1 MNYTPHS
8 RKREGDGQRRGKETG
23 IALMIV
29 LWVLTLLSVMVFEFC
44 ATMRIEATITG
55 NFKEGANSYYLALA
69 GINRAII
76 EIAKS
81 KSSVKKF
88 KGSEETMVKG
98 NKEDETEEE
107 EESKEWKPREEPYT
121 FPFADGECEV
131 KIGDE
136 GSKINLNWVAA
147 QAKKNRKLL
156 TDILE
161 KSCGLE
167 GDERD
172 IIADSIIDWVDKDHA
187 HLLNGAE
194 DEYYESLEDP
204 YECRDG
210 DFAVTEE
217 LLLVNGVTEEIY
229 YGKKSSSEESDEFEG
244 KTDTD
249 LPEDEEWGNW
259 EGERRIAQEGLSEIF
274 TVFSSKKALKINLN
288 DAPYGLL
295 MSVQGMTDEVALR
308 IIELRREEEFEDR
321 NDARLKTLPNYN
333 QIASKI
339 TVDSTNFYRIEACG
353 KVADSS
359 VKRTVAAVIELT
371 MKKREKYKILYW
383 QEGV

>member
-8 RKREGDGQRRGKETG
+8 RKRKGDGQRRGGETG

-29 LWVLTLLSVMVFEFC
+29 MWVLTLLSVMVFEFC

-76 EIAKS
+76 EIVKT

-88 KGSEETMVKG
+88 KGSKETMVKG
-98 NKEDETEEE
+98 KDETEEE
-107 EESKEWKPREEPYT
+107 EESKGWKPREEPYT

-194 DEYYESLEDP
+194 DEHYESLEDP

-249 LPEDEEWGNW
+249 LAEGEEWGNW

-274 TVFSSKKALKINLN
+274 TVFSSKKALKININ

-308 IIELRREEEFEDR
+308 IIELRREEEFENI